1 MQSNGLNS
9 QPAENESMIL
19 EEEIDETY
27 EPTKEGT
34 DQCDYNSPDVNFRD
48 S

>member
-9 QPAENESMIL
+9 QAAENESMIL

-27 EPTKEGT
+27 EPTKEGSYLVVLICLT
-34 DQCDYNSPDVNFRD
+34 SKFRD
-48 S
+48 P

>member
-27 EPTKEGT
+27 EPTREG
-34 DQCDYNSPDVNFRD
+34 D
-48 S
+48 